1 MGSFC
6 ALRKIKRNPLQRPL
20 LGAKRS
26 FVAEMPRNTR
36 NVPSV
41 NARLGPEETANTGGL
56 NRNYTAL
63 NVWWHAAASNLEGRP
78 ETARNG
84 RVSHVF
90 DAAGRRPAERKFI
103 TFYYWLP
110 LKFRFLAQ
118 QPPNKVESFL
128 PQDSDP
134 LT

>member
-1 MGSFC
+1 MFGGAPQPQTS
-6 ALRKIKRNPLQRPL
+6 RN
-20 LGAKRS
+20 
-26 FVAEMPRNTR
+26 
-36 NVPSV
+36 
-41 NARLGPEETANTGGL
+41 GPE
-56 NRNYTAL
+56 
-63 NVWWHAAASNLEGRP
+63 RP
-78 ETARNG
+78 ETAVFG
-84 RVSHVF
+84 GFF